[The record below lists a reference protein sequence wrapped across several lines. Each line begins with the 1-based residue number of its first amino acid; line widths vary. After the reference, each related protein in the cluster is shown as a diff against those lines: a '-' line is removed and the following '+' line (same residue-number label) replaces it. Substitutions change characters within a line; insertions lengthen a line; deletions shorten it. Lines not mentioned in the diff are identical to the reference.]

1 MEALI
6 RPILCLLLQRRYAC
20 VLCSSSSC
28 MPGIF
33 TTNPLLDSLAAGE
46 NKFHNRHR
54 MRPESGR
61 KLLLLLL
68 LLLLMM
74 MMMLSNHS

>member
-1 MEALI
+1 
-6 RPILCLLLQRRYAC
+6 
-20 VLCSSSSC
+20 

-61 KLLLLLL
+61 MLLL

-74 MMMLSNHS
+74 MMMMMMLSNHS